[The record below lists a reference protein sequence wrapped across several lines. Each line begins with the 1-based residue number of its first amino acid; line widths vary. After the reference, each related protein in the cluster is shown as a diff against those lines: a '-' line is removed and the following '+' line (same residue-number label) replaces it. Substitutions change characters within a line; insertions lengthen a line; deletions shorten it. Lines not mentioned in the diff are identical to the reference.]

1 MMDKKK
7 YIYVPPEALI
17 VELSLFTPLAQR
29 PPGGGGGWEE
39 FDPTSNGGTQLGRGE
54 SSFFGE
60 EEEDGMINGGLNMF
74 PEWDDKD
81 KL

>member
-1 MMDKKK
+1 METKKQ
-7 YIYVPPEALI
+7 YVSPSTEIILLNLKVPIQQAGIGINGSQEEEEQWGRA
-17 VELSLFTPLAQR
+17 
-29 PPGGGGGWEE
+29 GGG
-39 FDPTSNGGTQLGRGE
+39 
-54 SSFFGE
+54 FFGE